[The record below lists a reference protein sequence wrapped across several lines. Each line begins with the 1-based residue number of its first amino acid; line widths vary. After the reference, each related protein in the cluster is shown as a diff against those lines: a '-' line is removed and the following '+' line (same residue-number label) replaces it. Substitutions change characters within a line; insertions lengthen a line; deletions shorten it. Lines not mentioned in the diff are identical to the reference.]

1 MPEVRRRRQ
10 WRLPGLV
17 ALVVFGVLAIANA
30 PAAADG
36 LIVRGQPG
44 DGSGMQIDAARLSPQ
59 PAALARAAA
68 GAQTYVVQPGDT
80 LSAIAARAGL
90 DVAALMAR
98 NGLQNPDRLA
108 IGQTLKTGGSVD
120 SQPVLNLPPDGA
132 LTGVQ
137 LWPWPPRQGQT
148 VAVWLHARAPVTF
161 TAQLDAAAYPVFAQG
176 RHGWALIP
184 IPPLTPPGL
193 HQLVIA
199 AGEQRL
205 VVQIPV
211 QASAFAQ
218 INIPA
223 AVADPILAQPAQV
236 QADLARMTALWTI
249 FGADGWTA
257 RSRFRLPLAGDTPRT
272 SPYGTRRTYGSDP
285 ALSAHAGEDFSAA
298 PGTPV
303 YAPADGT
310 VVLAELMF
318 VRGNAVLIDHG
329 HGVFTGYWHL
339 SKLDVEAGQHVTAGQ
354 LLGVVGSTGLSTG
367 AHLHWELRVA
377 GMAVDPLQWVG
388 P

>member
-1 MPEVRRRRQ
+1 MREIGRPAQ
-10 WRLPGLV
+10 WRLA
-17 ALVVFGVLAIANA
+17 ALIALGVWAIALA

-36 LIVRGQPG
+36 LIVRARPG

-59 PAALARAAA
+59 PAASGRAAI
-68 GAQTYVVQPGDT
+68 GGQTYVVQSGDT

-90 DVAALMAR
+90 DVAALIAL
-98 NGLQNPDRLA
+98 NGLQDPDRLVA
-108 IGQTLKTGGSVD
+108 GQTLKTGGSVD
-120 SQPVLNLPPDGA
+120 SRPVLNLPADGA

-137 LWPWPPRQGQT
+137 LWPWPPKQGQT
-148 VAVWLHARAPVTF
+148 VAVWLHARTPVTF
-161 TAQLDAAAYPVFAQG
+161 TVQLDAAAYPVIGHG

-184 IPPLTPPGL
+184 IPPLAQPGL
-193 HQLVIA
+193 HRLAIA
-199 AGEQRL
+199 AGAQRL
-205 VVQIPV
+205 VVQVPL
-211 QASAFAQ
+211 QAGAFAQ

-236 QADLARMTALWTI
+236 QADLARVTALWTL
-249 FGADGWTA
+249 FRPDGWTA
-257 RSRFRLPLAGDTPRT
+257 RSRFRLPLAGDSPRT

-303 YAPADGT
+303 YAPAAGT

-318 VRGNAVLIDHG
+318 VRGNAILIDHG

-339 SKLDVEAGQHVTAGQ
+339 SKLDVQAGQPVAAGQ
-354 LLGVVGSTGLSTG
+354 LLGAVGSTGLSTG
-367 AHLHWELRVA
+367 AHLHWELRIA

>member
-1 MPEVRRRRQ
+1 MHETGRLGQ
-10 WRLPGLV
+10 WGKAALVTLV
-17 ALVVFGVLAIANA
+17 AFGVLAIATA
-30 PAAADG
+30 SAAADG
-36 LIVRGQPG
+36 LIVRARPG
-44 DGSGMQIDAARLSPQ
+44 DGSGMQVDAALLSPQ
-59 PAALARAAA
+59 PAASGLAAT
-68 GAQTYVVQPGDT
+68 GAPTYVVQPGDT

-90 DVAALMAR
+90 DVAALMAW
-98 NGLQNPDRLA
+98 NSLQDPDRLA
-108 IGQTLKTGGSVD
+108 VGQTLKTGGSVA
-120 SQPVLNLPPDGA
+120 SRPVLNLPADGA

-137 LWPWPPRQGQT
+137 IWPWPPEQGQT
-148 VAVWLHARAPVTF
+148 VAVWLHARAPITF
-161 TAQLDAAAYPVFAQG
+161 TAQLDAAAYPVIGQG
-176 RHGWALIP
+176 RHGWTLIP

-193 HQLVIA
+193 HRLVLA

-205 VVQIPV
+205 VVQVPIQPG
-211 QASAFAQ
+211 AFSQ

-236 QADLARMTALWTI
+236 QADLTRVTALWTV

-257 RSRFRLPLAGDTPRT
+257 RSRFRLPLVGDYPRT

-285 ALSAHAGEDFSAA
+285 TLSAHAGEDFSAA

-339 SKLDVEAGQHVTAGQ
+339 SKLDVQAGQHVTAGQ
-354 LLGVVGSTGLSTG
+354 RLGAVGSTGLSTG
-367 AHLHWELRVA
+367 AHLHWELRIA